1 MHALIRFIAKV
12 VHNLFRFNPEVSE
25 HGRKEAYEC
34 IVPRAQN
41 LVNKR
46 LRQIYKGSEELVKP
60 ASLVTESSTR

>member
-1 MHALIRFIAKV
+1 MHALIRFIAEV
-12 VHNLFRFNPEVSE
+12 VHDLCGLIPEVSE

-41 LVNKR
+41 LVNER

-60 ASLVTESSTR
+60 ASLVTEYST